1 MYHTGDKIIHPMHGA
16 GIVSGITERTIG
28 GEKKQYY
35 ELKLSSGGMVVLIPV
50 QQDENSVVR
59 PVTPR
64 ETMLQLLETLPG
76 LTVEMTSNWNQRYR
90 DNMLRLKS
98 GNLTEVARVIKGLT
112 CRGRQRDL
120 SNGERRML
128 RLARHI
134 LISEMVLSLSAEYDD
149 AAMRLDMALL

>member
-16 GIVSGITERTIG
+16 GIVSAITERTIG

-35 ELKLSSGGMVVLIPV
+35 ELKLSSGGMVVLSPV

-64 ETMLQLLETLPG
+64 ETMLQLLEALPG
-76 LTVEMTSNWNQRYR
+76 LKVEMTANWNQRYR

>member
-1 MYHTGDKIIHPMHGA
+1 
-16 GIVSGITERTIG
+16 
-28 GEKKQYY
+28 
-35 ELKLSSGGMVVLIPV
+35 
-50 QQDENSVVR
+50 
-59 PVTPR
+59 
-64 ETMLQLLETLPG
+64 
-76 LTVEMTSNWNQRYR
+76 MTSNWNQRYR